1 MHQLVWLMHDSIF
14 VPALAFGSRPRPSHW
29 KEYVKAS
36 NSREGVHAGGEQ
48 ENGPGARHLNVTL
61 PAHVFSVAP
70 AAGHTDVTVH
80 LLNARV

>member
-1 MHQLVWLMHDSIF
+1 M
-14 VPALAFGSRPRPSHW
+14 FGAGVGWSSRTVFTVIDYSQS
-29 KEYVKAS
+29 VS
-36 NSREGVHAGGEQ
+36 AGGEQ